1 MHRNFFDLLAAQWA
15 QKKFL
20 SVALDPDIE
29 KLPEIV
35 RQSGLGDSILSF
47 NKHLVEVTKDI
58 VCAYKLNAAFYEAHG
73 EEGQKALETTI
84 EFIREVA
91 PQLPII
97 MDAKRADIGNT
108 NQGYV
113 RAIFDRLRADAVTVH
128 PYLGAEA
135 LEPFLAQ
142 RDKGIFVLCRT
153 SNAGAAEFQDLQ
165 ADGKPL
171 YLHVAQHVND
181 SWNGNKNCGLVVG
194 ATYPEEM
201 KAIRAVSDDIPF
213 LVPGVGAQGGDIE
226 QTMRCG
232 KNSRG
237 EGLIITVARAIIY
250 ASAGKDFA
258 KAAHEKALVIDG
270 DIRRAL

>member
-1 MHRNFFDLLAAQWA
+1 MHRNFFELLEAQWA

-29 KLPEIV
+29 KIPESV
-35 RQSGLGDSILSF
+35 RVAGVGDSILAF

-73 EEGQKALETTI
+73 EEGQKALEATI

-108 NQGYV
+108 NEGYV
-113 RAIFDRLRADAVTVH
+113 RSIFQRMRADAVTVH

-135 LEPFLAQ
+135 LEPFLTQAG
-142 RDKGIFVLCRT
+142 KGIFVLCRT
-153 SNAGAAEFQDLQ
+153 SNPGAGEFQDMQ
-165 ADGKPL
+165 VNGEPL
-171 YLHVAQHVND
+171 YMHVARHV
-181 SWNGNKNCGLVVG
+181 SETWNTNKNCGLVVG

-201 KAIRAVSDDIPF
+201 RAIRAVSDDLPF

-226 QTMRCG
+226 ETVRSG
-232 KNSRG
+232 LNSRG
-237 EGLIITVARAIIY
+237 MGLIITVARAIIY
-250 ASAGKDFA
+250 ASGGKDFA
-258 KAAHEKALVIDG
+258 KAAHAKALEIDG

>member
-1 MHRNFFDLLAAQWA
+1 MHRNFFDLLSAQWA

-29 KLPEIV
+29 KIPEAV
-35 RQSGLGDSILSF
+35 RAAGLGDSILAF
-47 NKHLVEVTKDI
+47 NKHLIEVTKDI

-84 EFIREVA
+84 EFIREAA

-108 NQGYV
+108 NEGYV

-142 RDKGIFVLCRT
+142 KDKGIFVLCRT
-153 SNAGAAEFQDLQ
+153 SNAGAKEFQDLQ
-165 ADGKPL
+165 IDGKPL
-171 YLHVAQHVND
+171 YMHVARHVNEE
-181 SWNGNKNCGLVVG
+181 WNGNKNCGLVVG

-201 KAIRAVSDDIPF
+201 KAIRAVSDDLPF
-213 LVPGVGAQGGDIE
+213 LVPGIGAQGGE
-226 QTMRCG
+226 VEKTVRAGM
-232 KNSRG
+232 NSRG
-237 EGLIITVARAIIY
+237 EGIIITVARAVIY

-258 KAAHEKALVIDG
+258 KAAREKAMELDG